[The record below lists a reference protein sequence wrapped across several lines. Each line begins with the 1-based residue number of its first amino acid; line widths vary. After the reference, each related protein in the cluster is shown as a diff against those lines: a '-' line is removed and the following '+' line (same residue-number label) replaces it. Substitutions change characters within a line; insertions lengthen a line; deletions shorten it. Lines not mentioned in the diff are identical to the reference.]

1 MKHLPE
7 YIDNYDDLIDV
18 IRRKDGS
25 IRFMLG
31 KRINGHTIIIET
43 VSKGRHALH
52 PVTAYQVETKK
63 YIRDYKSRAIDR
75 SSTSYVHDGT

>member
-1 MKHLPE
+1 MTP
-7 YIDNYDDLIDV
+7 V
-18 IRRKDGS
+18 GS
-25 IRFMLG
+25 GSGSGSGGSAKPGTSTVNSAYRSYLTGDRSELTLG
-31 KRINGHTIIIET
+31 ILRAAG
-43 VSKGRHALH
+43 L